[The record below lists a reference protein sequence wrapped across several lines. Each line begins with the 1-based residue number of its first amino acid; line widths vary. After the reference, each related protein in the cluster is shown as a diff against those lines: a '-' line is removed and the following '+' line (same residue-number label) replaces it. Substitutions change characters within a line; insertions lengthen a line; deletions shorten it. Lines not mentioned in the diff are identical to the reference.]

1 MAPAG
6 FFCVARFHAGHVGVH
21 CRGTRPML
29 QSRIEDMPHAFL
41 PILTFA
47 AAWGVLVLTPGTE
60 TALVIRLG
68 MNVGYK
74 AALGAALGTGT
85 GLALWGVGTAFGVSA
100 LVAASPTLY
109 LALQWAGAFYLVFL
123 GIRLFMPSAGAHDLA
138 QAEAQARRVVGMG
151 AGYQRGL
158 LTTCLNPL
166 VGVFDLTAFA
176 QFIPAGVEPVRYSL
190 LLAGV
195 QVFMA
200 VAWYAALAR
209 LAFSLGRVLSSPKV
223 VRTLDVLTGVV
234 FIFFAIRLVL
244 SGLPA

>member
-1 MAPAG
+1 QDLA
-6 FFCVARFHAGHVGVH
+6 
-21 CRGTRPML
+21 
-29 QSRIEDMPHAFL
+29 MPHAFL
-41 PILTFA
+41 PLLTFA

-68 MNVGYK
+68 MNVSRK

-85 GLALWGVGTAFGVSA
+85 GLAIWGAGTAFGVSA

-109 LALQWAGAFYLVFL
+109 LALEWAGALYLAYL
-123 GIRLFMPSAGAHDLA
+123 GVRLLMPSAGAHD
-138 QAEAQARRVVGMG
+138 QARADAQARSVGGMG

-176 QFIPAGVEPVRYSL
+176 QFIPAGVHRVSYSL

-195 QVFMA
+195 QVVMA
-200 VAWYAALAR
+200 VAWYAILAC
-209 LAFSLGRVLSSPKV
+209 LAFSLGRILSSPRV
-223 VRTLDVLTGVV
+223 VRALDVLTGVV
-234 FIFFAIRLVL
+234 FLFFAFRLVM
-244 SGLPA
+244 SGIPS

>member
-1 MAPAG
+1 MP
-6 FFCVARFHAGHVGVH
+6 GV
-21 CRGTRPML
+21 TE
-29 QSRIEDMPHAFL
+29 QDQVMPHAFL

-68 MNVGYK
+68 MNVGHK

-85 GLALWGVGTAFGVSA
+85 GLAIWGAGTAFGVSA

-109 LALQWAGAFYLVFL
+109 LALQWAGAFYLAYL
-123 GIRLFMPSAGAHDLA
+123 GIRLLMPSAGVHDQAEGAA
-138 QAEAQARRVVGMG
+138 QASQITSMG

-176 QFIPAGVEPVRYSL
+176 QFIPAGVERVSYSL

-195 QVFMA
+195 QVVMA
-200 VAWYAALAR
+200 VAWYAALAC
-209 LAFSLGRVLSSPKV
+209 LAFSLGRVLSSPRV
-223 VRTLDVLTGVV
+223 VRALDMLTGGV
-234 FIFFAIRLVL
+234 FIYFALRLAL

>member
-1 MAPAG
+1 MPD
-6 FFCVARFHAGHVGVH
+6 
-21 CRGTRPML
+21 ML
-29 QSRIEDMPHAFL
+29 L

-68 MNVGYK
+68 MNVGRS

-109 LALQWAGAFYLVFL
+109 LTLQWAGAIYLAFL
-123 GIRLFMPSAGAHDLA
+123 GIRLLKPSTGANDQA
-138 QAEAQARRVVGMG
+138 QADVQARRVAGMG
-151 AGYQRGL
+151 TGYQRGL

-176 QFIPAGVEPVRYSL
+176 QFIPAGVERVSYSL

-195 QVFMA
+195 QVVMA
-200 VAWYAALAR
+200 VVWYAVLAC

-223 VRTLDVLTGVV
+223 VRALDMLTGVV
-234 FIFFAIRLVL
+234 FLYFAFRLVL